1 MTLSIGTI
9 LKRARE
15 KRRLTQDDVSKYIK
29 IPNKYL
35 RALESD
41 DYTLFSDKVHAKGFL
56 RIYSEFL
63 NLNSEELLA
72 LWRREY
78 DKYFDNK
85 KITTVAPQKPIE
97 YPKVYITPSLV
108 FVFVVCTAVVGFF
121 GYLFYQ
127 YRNYTGAPNMV
138 IYNPKE
144 NTVVDKDIL
153 DITGV
158 TDLDSE
164 VYVNNQ
170 KIVLNTDGSFAE
182 SLKLKEGLNTISI
195 KAINKLDK
203 QTEFVKTII
212 YRPAEKPEMPLLQTT
227 ESTNSPKA
235 GDSAPT
241 VGITAPKDL

>member
-35 RALESD
+35 RAMETD
-41 DYTLFSDKVHAKGFL
+41 DYTVFSDKVHAKGFL
-56 RIYSEFL
+56 RLYSEFL

-85 KITTVAPQKPIE
+85 KVTTLVPQKPIE
-97 YPKVYITPSLV
+97 YPKIYITPTLIFSLLV
-108 FVFVVCTAVVGFF
+108 FITVVGFF

-127 YRNYTGAPNMV
+127 YRNYTGAPNMT

-144 NTVVDKDIL
+144 NAVVDKAIL

-164 VYVNNQ
+164 VYINNQ

-195 KAINKLDK
+195 KAINKLEK
-203 QTEFVKTII
+203 QTEYVKTII
-212 YRPAEKPEMPLLQTT
+212 YRPSQKDIQFPTETT
-227 ESTNSPKA
+227 ESTKSV
-235 GDSAPT
+235 T
-241 VGITAPKDL
+241 VGDTSPGRM

>member
-9 LKRARE
+9 LKRSRE

-35 RALESD
+35 RAMEND
-41 DYTLFSDKVHAKGFL
+41 DYTIFSDKVHAKGFL
-56 RIYSEFL
+56 RLYSEFL

-78 DKYFDNK
+78 EKYFDTK
-85 KITTVAPQKPIE
+85 KITTLAPQKPIK
-97 YPKVYITPSLV
+97 YPKVYITPSLI
-108 FVFVVCTAVVGFF
+108 FVFVICVTVVGFF

-127 YRNYTGAPNMV
+127 YRNYTGAPNMTV
-138 IYNPKE
+138 YNPKE
-144 NTVVDKDIL
+144 NSVVDNAIL

-164 VYVNNQ
+164 VYINNQ
-170 KIVLNTDGSFAE
+170 KVVLNTDGSFAE

-195 KAINKLDK
+195 KAVNKLEK

-212 YRPAEKPEMPLLQTT
+212 YRPSEKENLPLFETS
-227 ESTNSPKA
+227 ESTKSMQV
-235 GDSAPT
+235 GD
-241 VGITAPKDL
+241 TAPLDL

>member
-35 RALESD
+35 RAMETD
-41 DYTLFSDKVHAKGFL
+41 DYTVFSDKVHAKGFL
-56 RIYSEFL
+56 RLYSEFL

-85 KITTVAPQKPIE
+85 KVTTLVPQKPIE
-97 YPKVYITPSLV
+97 YPKIYITPTLIFSMLV
-108 FVFVVCTAVVGFF
+108 FITVVGFF

-127 YRNYTGAPNMV
+127 YRNYTGAPNMT

-144 NTVVDKDIL
+144 NAVVDKAIL

-164 VYVNNQ
+164 VYINNQ

-195 KAINKLDK
+195 KAINKLEK
-203 QTEFVKTII
+203 QTEYVKTII
-212 YRPAEKPEMPLLQTT
+212 YRPSQKDIQLPTETT
-227 ESTNSPKA
+227 ESTKSV
-235 GDSAPT
+235 T
-241 VGITAPKDL
+241 VGDTSPARM